1 MLTAI
6 SRYGARV
13 LPDTQQIVAGCKARG
28 ELIQGPQIAQFEA
41 AFARRAGMEP
51 AHAIAASYGRMAFYY
66 ILKALD
72 LPPGSE
78 IIMPA
83 LTFWVVP
90 ELARVAGLKVV
101 FADVDPA
108 TFTLD
113 PAALERAI
121 TPATRAVVPTHLY
134 GLPCDMDAILD
145 IAARHNLLVI
155 EDCAHALG
163 ATYDGRPVGT
173 FGDAGFFSFQ
183 TLKPLNCYGGGL
195 ALVRDARSPRAS
207 ARSPKASPG
216 RTKSASRTGCW
227 SAGCSASSSSRGC
240 SRSAR
245 FPILWVSS
253 LIGANPDVYLW
264 EKIRSLDP
272 LPDAYTER
280 FPNVQ
285 AAIGLAA
292 LEALDGWTER
302 TRRHA
307 RVMDQ
312 ALGGLPGITI
322 PQVPPDR
329 THVYYQYCVYGPQ
342 RDELVVRCVRR
353 GIDIETLHVDV
364 CSDLELFAGAR
375 VEPPGAPGA
384 RRAAGA
390 MQIPVYS
397 TLTDDQAA
405 RVARVVRG
413 VLAIRAYLTSSHL
426 VISVICHR
434 CSTDCSIDNR

>member
-13 LPDTQQIVAGCKARG
+13 LPNTEEIVAGCKARG
-28 ELIQGPQIAQFEA
+28 EFIEGPHIAQFEA
-41 AFARRAGMEP
+41 AFARRAGVP
-51 AHAIAASYGRMAFYY
+51 TAHAVTASYGRMAFYY
-66 ILKALD
+66 LLKALA
-72 LPPGSE
+72 LPAGSE
-78 IIMPA
+78 IVLPA

-108 TFTLD
+108 TFTMD
-113 PAALERAI
+113 PSALERAI

-134 GLPCDMDAILD
+134 GLPCDMDAIMA
-145 IAARHNLLVI
+145 IANRHQLRVI

-163 ATYDGRPVGT
+163 ATFGGRPVGT

-195 ALVRDARSPRAS
+195 ALTRDEAVAARVRAMAYAEGWPDEKRVENRLLVGRLQRIFIKPSVFTIS
-207 ARSPKASPG
+207 A
-216 RTKSASRTGCW
+216 
-227 SAGCSASSSSRGC
+227 
-240 SRSAR
+240 

-264 EKIRSLDP
+264 EDIRSLDP
-272 LPDAYTER
+272 LPESYPER

-292 LEALDGWTER
+292 LERLDAWTGE

-307 RVMDQ
+307 AVMDR
-312 ALGGLPGITI
+312 ALGDLPGITI
-322 PQVPPDR
+322 PSVPAGR
-329 THVYYQYCVYGPQ
+329 THVYYQYCVYGPK

-364 CSDLELFAGAR
+364 CSDMDLFKGTA
-375 VEPPGAPGA
+375 VFPPDAPGA
-384 RRAAGA
+384 KRAAGA

-397 TLTDDQAA
+397 TLTDAQAA
-405 RVARVVRG
+405 RVARVVRRT
-413 VLAIRAYLTSSHL
+413 LARA
-426 VISVICHR
+426 
-434 CSTDCSIDNR
+434 

>member
-13 LPDTQQIVAGCKARG
+13 LPNTNELVAGCKARG
-28 ELIQGPQIAQFEA
+28 EFIQGPDIARFEH
-41 AFARRAGMEP
+41 AFITRAGGG
-51 AHAIAASYGRMAFYY
+51 HAIATSYGRMAFYY

-72 LPPGSE
+72 VPVGSE
-78 IIMPA
+78 IVLPA

-101 FADVDPA
+101 FADVDPT

-113 PAALERAI
+113 PISLERAI

-134 GLPCDMDAILD
+134 GLPCDMAAIM
-145 IAARHNLLVI
+145 AVASRHGLKVV
-155 EDCAHALG
+155 EDCAHAIG
-163 ATYDGRPVGT
+163 ATFEGKAVGT

-183 TLKPLNCYGGGL
+183 TLKPLNCYGGGM
-195 ALVRDARSPRAS
+195 ALVKDS
-207 ARSPKASPG
+207 AVADRVRTLAEGELWPSEKRIEQRLLIG
-216 RTKSASRTGCW
+216 RLQRIFIRPSVFSISA
-227 SAGCSASSSSRGC
+227 
-240 SRSAR
+240 

-264 EKIRSLDP
+264 EDIRSLDP
-272 LPDAYTER
+272 LPETYTER

-292 LEALDGWTER
+292 LERLDEWTEQ

-307 RVMDQ
+307 AVMDR
-312 ALGGLPGITI
+312 ALGDLPGVSTPVI
-322 PQVPPDR
+322 PPKC

-342 RDELVVRCVRR
+342 RDDLVVRCVRR
-353 GIDIETLHVDV
+353 GVDIETLHVDV
-364 CSDLELFAGAR
+364 CGDLPLFAGAR

-384 RRAAGA
+384 RRAAEA
-390 MQIPVYS
+390 MQIPVYAS
-397 TLTDDQAA
+397 LTDEQAE
-405 RVARVVRG
+405 RVARVVRE
-413 VLAIRAYLTSSHL
+413 VLTP
-426 VISVICHR
+426 
-434 CSTDCSIDNR
+434 